1 MSSARTRTKKLVMIA
16 MFIAIIFAQEE
27 VLTAVPNVQLTVL
40 LLMVYGAV
48 VGPLW
53 GTVIV
58 FAHCFLD
65 NVLMGSLIPAV
76 FFPMVIGWEIVMIF
90 GYISKKWP
98 LIIKVI
104 LSIVGAFIYCW
115 LFVLFNYLM
124 IPTIDIQK
132 YIIADIAFEIV
143 LAASSGISVALLY
156 IPIFNIA
163 NKGYNFDKV
172 DKEKKTEKLNT
183 NEEEHLL

>member
-1 MSSARTRTKKLVMIA
+1 MIA

-27 VLTAVPNVQLTVL
+27 ALTGIPNVQLTVL

-65 NVLMGSLIPAV
+65 NVVMASLMPSV
-76 FFPMVIGWEIVMIF
+76 FLPMVIGWEIVMMF
-90 GYISKKWP
+90 GWISKKWP
-98 LIIKVI
+98 LYVKTI
-104 LSIVGAFIYCW
+104 LSVIGALIYCW
-115 LFVLFNYLM
+115 LFVLANYLM
-124 IPTIDIQK
+124 IPTIDIHK
-132 YIIADIAFEIV
+132 YIIADIPFEIV
-143 LAASSGISVALLY
+143 LMCSSGISVALLY

-163 NKGYNFDKV
+163 DKGYNFDRIK
-172 DKEKKTEKLNT
+172 KEKEIIND
-183 NEEEHLL
+183 EELPR

>member
-1 MSSARTRTKKLVMIA
+1 MIA

-27 VLTAVPNVQLTVL
+27 VLTGIPNVQLTVL

-65 NVLMGSLIPAV
+65 NVFMASLMPNV
-76 FFPMVIGWEIVMIF
+76 FFPMAAGWEIVMLF
-90 GYISKKWP
+90 GWISKKWP
-98 LIIKVI
+98 LYAKTIMSVI
-104 LSIVGAFIYCW
+104 GALIYCW
-115 LFVLFNYLM
+115 LFVLANYLT
-124 IPTIDIQK
+124 IPGIDIHK

-143 LAASSGISVALLY
+143 LMCSSGISVALLY
-156 IPIFNIA
+156 VPVYDIA
-163 NKGYNFDKV
+163 NKGYNFDKIK
-172 DKEKKTEKLNT
+172 KEKELI
-183 NEEEHLL
+183 NEEELPR